1 MKYIKALILCL
12 VLIII
17 TGCSFN
23 KIDKIYLS
31 DEFYNKGEFIQVKSD
46 DLDNY
51 KDKNYVLFT
60 YNNFCSL
67 PIPCD
72 EIFQEFMTDSKID
85 FLSITFEEFKNTDF
99 YKEVKYAPSVLV
111 ISNNKVITYLDAD
124 KDSDIEKYQKVD
136 KFKEWISKYIY
147 LSKNS

>member
-12 VLIII
+12 VLIVI

-31 DEFYNKGEFIQVKSD
+31 DEFYNEGKFIQVKSD

-72 EIFQEFMTDSKID
+72 EIFQEFMNNSKID

-111 ISNNKVITYLDAD
+111 VSNNKVVTYLDAD
-124 KDSDIEKYQKVD
+124 KDSDIEKYQNVD

>member
-12 VLIII
+12 VLIVI

-31 DEFYNKGEFIQVKSD
+31 DEFYNKGEFIQVKSN

-67 PIPCD
+67 PTPC
-72 EIFQEFMTDSKID
+72 EEVFSEFMSNNKID
-85 FLSITFEEFKNTDF
+85 FLSITFEEFKKTDL
-99 YKEVKYAPSVLV
+99 YNEVKYAPSILV
-111 ISNNKVITYLDAD
+111 IKNNKVVAYLDAD
-124 KDSDIEKYQKVD
+124 KDSDIEKYQNVD